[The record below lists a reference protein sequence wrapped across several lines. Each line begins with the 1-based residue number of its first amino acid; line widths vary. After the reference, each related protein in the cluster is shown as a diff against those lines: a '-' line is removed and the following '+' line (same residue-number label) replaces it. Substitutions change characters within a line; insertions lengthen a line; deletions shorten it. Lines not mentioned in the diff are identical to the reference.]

1 MLPCVAGD
9 LDAEW
14 RVFWCEPQRTPAWYA
29 GDPVLAGLPSL
40 AEWARAHGTRPG
52 QPVLLRSDGR
62 VAAEVNAFL
71 ASSRMRGCSQATV
84 RKYAYALGMWL
95 GFLDATG
102 RAWHGA
108 GEDDVDEF
116 KFWRMTDAANP
127 ARVAGG
133 TILGNLIAINAF
145 YEWAGP
151 RYGVT
156 NPVRR
161 LEVTGRG
168 PDETV
173 ERYAASPHVVRDRD
187 VKWLDPAGY
196 ARWRDLGLRGLDL
209 DGAEAEGWRG
219 RNPQRDCAF
228 ADGLYGTGLRLHE
241 WATILLA
248 ELPEDDPARGY
259 FTRRLAAA
267 CAKGVRGR
275 RYWMP
280 RGVLADVLSYCEG
293 ERAAAVRRA
302 RAEGRYE
309 KLTGLLRLE
318 RVLGARRVELR
329 TEAGERRAVPLDVLT
344 AGERARLFRQA
355 AGGLAPVAL
364 WLNEDGL
371 PRRPHGWQHTF
382 TDANDR
388 VARRGLNGLAVT
400 AHMLR
405 HSFALRWFSV
415 GRLLYE
421 QRFAHLSA
429 EEMRD
434 YRAQFGDT
442 WYLVMTLLGH
452 ESVSTT
458 MGTYLEPFRDLDVS
472 LLIEHAQG
480 AMMSSLMSEMFRDH
494 PKVITDPLAV
504 GATA

>member
-1 MLPCVAGD
+1 VTVDD
-9 LDAEW
+9 LGVAEW
-14 RVFWCEPQRTPAWYA
+14 RVFWCDPQRTPLWYA
-29 GDPVLAGLPSL
+29 ADPVLAGLPSL
-40 AEWARAHGTRPG
+40 AEWARVHGTRPG

-62 VAAEVNAFL
+62 VAAEVNAFF
-71 ASSRMRGCSQATV
+71 ASPRMRGCSAVTA
-84 RKYAYALGMWL
+84 RKYAYALGTWL
-95 GFLDATG
+95 GFLDAAG
-102 RAWHGA
+102 RAWHEV
-108 GEDDVDEF
+108 GEDDVDGF

-127 ARVAGG
+127 SRVAGG
-133 TILGNLIAINAF
+133 TVLGNLIAISAF

-151 RYGVT
+151 RYGMA

-161 LEVTGRG
+161 LKVAGRG
-168 PDETV
+168 PAETV

-187 VKWLDPAGY
+187 VKWLDPGGY

-209 DGAEAEGWRG
+209 DGGEAEGWRG
-219 RNPQRDCAF
+219 RSPQRDCAF
-228 ADGLYGTGLRLHE
+228 ADGLYGTGLRLNE

-248 ELPEDDPARGY
+248 ELPGDDPARGY
-259 FTRRLAAA
+259 FTGRLAAS
-267 CAKGVRGR
+267 CAKGGRGR

-302 RAEGRYE
+302 RARGRYE
-309 KLTGLLRLE
+309 QLTGLLRLE
-318 RVLGARRVELR
+318 RVLGGRRLELR
-329 TEAGERRAVPLDVLT
+329 TGDGGRRIVPLDVLT
-344 AGERARLFRQA
+344 GGERARLFREGT
-355 AGGLAPVAL
+355 GGLEPAAL

-382 TDANDR
+382 TAANDR
-388 VARRGLNGLAVT
+388 VARRGLAGLAAT

-405 HSFALRWFSV
+405 HSFALRWFAV

-421 QRFAHLSA
+421 RRFAHLSA

-452 ESVSTT
+452 RSVSVT

-480 AMMSSLMSEMFRDH
+480 AMMSSLMSEMFRGH
-494 PKVITDPLAV
+494 PKVITDPLAA